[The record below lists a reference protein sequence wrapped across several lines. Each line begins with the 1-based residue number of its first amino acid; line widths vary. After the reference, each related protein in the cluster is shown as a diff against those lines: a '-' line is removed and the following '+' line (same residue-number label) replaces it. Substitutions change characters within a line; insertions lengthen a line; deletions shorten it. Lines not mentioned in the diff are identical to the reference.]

1 MTVKILRNNKARET
15 VVLTDN
21 PKKDREEIQRLVN
34 KFKFT
39 DWR

>member
-1 MTVKILRNNKARET
+1 MTLKIIRDKKARET

-21 PKKDREEIQRLVN
+21 PEKDREEIQRLVN